1 MNSSQPGITITP
13 ALRAHMASKNETAI
27 AVDIIDCVN

>member
-1 MNSSQPGITITP
+1 MGMPSVTIEP
-13 ALRAHMASKNETAI
+13 ALREHMRAKGETSI

>member
-1 MNSSQPGITITP
+1 MAGPQPNITITP
-13 ALRAHMASKNETAI
+13 ALHAHMASKNETAI